1 MLNKGSQLKFVE
13 LVLAGEAFDIEIDDF
28 VASWHQSDSKLSL
41 AEFLG
46 FTDEEYA
53 AWVAQP
59 KSLESI
65 IASHKGAL
73 GTP

>member
-1 MLNKGSQLKFVE
+1 MLNNGSQPKFIE
-13 LVLAGEAFDIEIDDF
+13 WVLAGEAFDTEIDDF
-28 VASWHQSDSKLSL
+28 VESWHRSDSKLSL

-46 FTDEEYA
+46 FTEAEYA
-53 AWVAQP
+53 TWVAQP

-73 GTP
+73 GRP

>member
-1 MLNKGSQLKFVE
+1 MLNNGSHPKFIE
-13 LVLAGEAFDIEIDDF
+13 LVLEGEAFDTEIDDF
-28 VASWHQSDSKLSL
+28 VESWHQSNSKLSL

-46 FTDEEYA
+46 FTDQEYA

-73 GTP
+73 GRP